1 MAYSSGVQSANILSD
16 NDDDRYLDLCYYDG
30 FDDYDSDYLDR
41 ACTRVMATQRAEA
54 QRTLLEVAFG
64 FTDKDKK
71 QCRQIQRSKHDI
83 NEPKRQTSTLLETCA
98 RFVGQNLPFEAVQ
111 VHTQRIPEEVQTR
124 VAYWSFPLSEERVL
138 ECIKMMGVDDRTISR
153 AEQLVGGES
162 SVPYGR
168 THRGDFVNDVTQIGE
183 WLVHAC

>member
-1 MAYSSGVQSANILSD
+1 
-16 NDDDRYLDLCYYDG
+16 
-30 FDDYDSDYLDR
+30 
-41 ACTRVMATQRAEA
+41 MATQRAEA

-111 VHTQRIPEEVQTR
+111 LHSQRIPEEVQTR

-168 THRGDFVNDVTQIGE
+168 THRGDFVNIVTQIGMYLTGCVE
-183 WLVHAC
+183 DSDEMGLSDRDEFFVCVQFDRGCITSTMCSCMSDSNW